1 MTKKKICFM
10 MAVLIIFSICFHFIS
25 FGQSVVKAHL
35 AGTSVVRNYNTITV
49 TFSLESVAATGVQG
63 CIEYNPDML
72 TFVSHQNICDRDFE
86 LQTNVLDGKI
96 YFVMY
101 QRNVDLK
108 LFGNKNLFTVTFQV
122 GRNLQGKTIS
132 VKATNLVATNSDYS
146 IAVKDA
152 TYSCIVSASVPYR
165 TRLNSLEISDGVLE
179 PAFDPAQTEYSV
191 TVGYDISNI
200 TINATANY
208 HDSIVDV
215 SNVTLAAGVVTKLY
229 VRVSAADSYTDYVI
243 NVFRIKSPD
252 LQLSNDTAVTAISLS
267 EGKLTPDF
275 DNAVTEYSVTV
286 GADVEQLEVSV
297 AMQSDK
303 AYYVVNNNEKLSYG
317 HNNVVIL
324 LTAEDEYTT
333 RKIVLDVVREK
344 ASSDMDAISLFQGD
358 SLRNIFIAVVIL
370 VLSCTLVI
378 VVAIKAKKN
387 NK

>member
-1 MTKKKICFM
+1 M
-10 MAVLIIFSICFHFIS
+10 
-25 FGQSVVKAHL
+25 
-35 AGTSVVRNYNTITV
+35 
-49 TFSLESVAATGVQG
+49 
-63 CIEYNPDML
+63 
-72 TFVSHQNICDRDFE
+72 
-86 LQTNVLDGKI
+86 
-96 YFVMY
+96 
-101 QRNVDLK
+101 
-108 LFGNKNLFTVTFQV
+108 
-122 GRNLQGKTIS
+122 
-132 VKATNLVATNSDYS
+132 
-146 IAVKDA
+146 
-152 TYSCIVSASVPYR
+152 
-165 TRLNSLEISDGVLE
+165 NSLEISDGVLE

-243 NVFRIKSPD
+243 NVFRVKSPD

-275 DNAVTEYSVTV
+275 DNAVSEYSVTV

-358 SLRNIFIAVVIL
+358 SLRNIFIAIVIL
-370 VLSCTLVI
+370 VLSCALVI
-378 VVAIKAKKN
+378 VMAIKAKKN